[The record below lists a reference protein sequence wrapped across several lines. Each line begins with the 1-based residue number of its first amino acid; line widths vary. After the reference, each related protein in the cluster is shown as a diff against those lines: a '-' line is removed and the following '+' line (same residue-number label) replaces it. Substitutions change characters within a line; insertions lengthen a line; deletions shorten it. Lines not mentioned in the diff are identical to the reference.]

1 MRVLEDDG
9 CNGMLLRGGLCLESI
24 VCIIKG
30 IKIAYAAR
38 NNPEGLTA
46 RFEEKK
52 PYKKKAIKVIG

>member
-1 MRVLEDDG
+1 
-9 CNGMLLRGGLCLESI
+9 MLLRGGLCLESI